1 MKRGQI
7 AFLAVAT
14 LVAGVFAYLVRDS
27 LLPVT
32 GPVGF
37 SPASAK
43 QMKVRLPGG
52 ATRDVAKAPGKL
64 FVLHFWA
71 TWCAPCAEE
80 LPGLLAYAR
89 EIRNDP
95 SIELLAVSVDDD
107 FKTVDAWLKSKSAS
121 DLPIALD
128 PGRKIATRMGT
139 QKFPETYILSA
150 KGEIL
155 GVVRGPVDWSSK
167 EIRAQLDD
175 LRRGVTGAK
184 APSTSPS

>member
-1 MKRGQI
+1 MP
-7 AFLAVAT
+7 T
-14 LVAGVFAYLVRDS
+14 THDS
-27 LLPVT
+27 LKPYV
-32 GPVGF
+32 GPVSF
-37 SPASAK
+37 SAAAARA
-43 QMKVRLPGG
+43 MKVQLPDGSV
-52 ATRDVAKAPGKL
+52 RDVAKPTGKL

-95 SIELLAVSVDDD
+95 SIELLAVSVDDNLD
-107 FKTVDAWLKSKSAS
+107 TVRGWLKEHGAA

-128 PGRKIATRMGT
+128 KGRAIATRMGT
-139 QKFPETYILSA
+139 EKFPETYLISA
-150 KGEIL
+150 KGAIV
-155 GVVRGPVDWSSK
+155 GAVKGPVDWSSK

>member
-7 AFLAVAT
+7 AVLAVAT
-14 LVAGVFAYLVRDS
+14 VVAGLFAYLVRDS
-27 LLPVT
+27 LRPYT

-43 QMKVRLPGG
+43 TMKVRLPGG
-52 ATRDVAKAPGKL
+52 GTRDIAKPQGKL

-71 TWCAPCAEE
+71 TWCPPCVEE

-107 FKTVDAWLKSKSAS
+107 FQTVDAWLKQRGAS

-128 PGRKIATRMGT
+128 PDKKIAHRMGT
-139 QKFPETYILSA
+139 EKFPETYILSA
-150 KGEIL
+150 KGDVL
-155 GVVRGPVDWSSK
+155 GVVRGPVDWASK
-167 EIRAQLDD
+167 EIRAQIDD
-175 LRRGVTGAK
+175 LRRGVTSK
-184 APSTSPS
+184 APATSPS